1 MTTSSHPI
9 TDTDEIVK
17 RVRKVAQEKP
27 LAHPMAF
34 SMADMNFDLPPAPHL
49 VDIYHDVYT
58 GLNPQRYPNAFRQVA
73 KLEPRDHGKSEV
85 GSHVIPSWKALEDP
99 NARILIMM
107 ESEGQAKDKLA
118 ECSATINRLAPKY
131 GRTVERDSA
140 LALKMEREEVHDVP
154 TIRAAGFE
162 TSVTGGHYDLIIF
175 DDLISDE
182 SVLTE
187 DRRNKNWNKFQERLN
202 LRSGNDTV
210 FLVLGTRKHP
220 EDLYQKLI
228 DSPGWDVT
236 VERALGDWTV
246 VENGEYDVI
255 ARDQETGEIG
265 RYKAGERPP
274 GTDIVRV
281 ETHRDPQALWPQRY
295 SGDELIYNYLTG
307 SLEDDDAEKEGL
319 EGSRVWV
326 RENQNEADALMGDIL
341 SRDMLMFVDG
351 LPGDRSLDDLP
362 VYAGLDPAIEPD
374 AEKAA
379 TGDTDY
385 WAWSVAYY
393 DPRHATFYIDDVRRK
408 RGMTMKE
415 AITWVQG
422 HMARYPTRNIYVEAN
437 QAQQFLV
444 QSLREPQEDY
454 QGLFVKEVDSNRDKE
469 SAIRSM
475 SARFENGKAVILGK
489 PTTPR
494 WDSLI
499 QNEWITFPTGDHDDR
514 LDAIRM
520 TLSAKS
526 QEDEESKNTAQRPF
540 V

>member
-1 MTTSSHPI
+1 MTV
-9 TDTDEIVK
+9 DTIPQASEMIETMK
-17 RVRKVAQEKP
+17 EVAAKKP
-27 LAHPMAF
+27 LAHPLAF
-34 SMADMNFDLPPAPHL
+34 SMAEMNFDLAPAPHL
-49 VDIYHDVYT
+49 IDIYHSVYM
-58 GLNPQRYPNAFRQVA
+58 GLNPDKYPNAFSNYL

-99 NARILIMM
+99 NTRILIMM

-118 ECSATINRLAPKY
+118 ECSETIRRLAPKY
-131 GRTVERDSA
+131 GRKIENDSA
-140 LALKMEREEVHDVP
+140 LELKLERDEVHDVP

-187 DRRNKNWNKFQERLN
+187 SRRKKNWEKFQERLN

-210 FLVLGTRKHP
+210 FLTLGTRKHP
-220 EDLYQKLI
+220 EDLYKKLI

-236 VERALGDWTV
+236 VEKAIGDWSV
-246 VENGEYDVI
+246 VENGDYHVV
-255 ARDQETGEIG
+255 ARDPETGEVN
-265 RYKAGERPP
+265 RYPAGERPNN
-274 GTDIVRV
+274 TDIIRV
-281 ETHRDPQALWPQRY
+281 ECDRDPEALWPERY
-295 SGDELIYNYLTG
+295 SGNELIYNYLTG
-307 SLEDDDAEKEGL
+307 SLEDEDAQDEGL

-341 SRDMLMFVDG
+341 SADMLTFVDG
-351 LPGDRSLDDLP
+351 LPGDRRLDDLP

-393 DPRHATFYIDDVRRK
+393 DPRHATFYIDDLRRK

-415 AITWVQG
+415 AITWVQS

-444 QSLREPQEDY
+444 QSLREPHEEH
-454 QGLFVKEVDSNRDKE
+454 QGLFVKEVDSNRNKE
-469 SAIRSM
+469 DAIRAM
-475 SARFENGKAVILGK
+475 SSRFENGKAVILGNEK
-489 PTTPR
+489 TPR
-494 WDSLI
+494 WDSFI
-499 QNEWITFPTGDHDDR
+499 QKEWVTFPTGDHDDR

-520 TLSAKS
+520 VLSARN
-526 QEDEESKNTAQRPF
+526 QEDEEAKRTTQRPF